1 MSMFHDNHNTSFV
14 VVFSPFMTSVQPAV
28 VEAPLTAEESPAAK
42 VKCYGAGLQPS
53 AVHKGQKA
61 MFTVDATQATV
72 TNAPV
77 NVTTTNLQT
86 GIVMNIH
93 RLSSHSSMNMYT
105 VDDFTFSIRPTS

>member
-1 MSMFHDNHNTSFV
+1 
-14 VVFSPFMTSVQPAV
+14 MT
-28 VEAPLTAEESPAAK
+28 EAPVTAEESPAAK

-86 GIVMNIH
+86 GRPIVMNIH
-93 RLSSHSSMNMYT
+93 RLSSHSSNEYVYSAWLYFFDKT
-105 VDDFTFSIRPTS
+105 YFLEPIPV